1 LWGIP
6 WLHHYSQFAILVAA
20 MAGARLGLRLTFF
33 LVEGFMQIYSR
44 VMLISGS
51 GALLLGYF
59 FAIQISDLS
68 YFFIIVSI
76 VNTILLEIYRM
87 PTAMFKNESIF
98 PRKELMRGLKYLP
111 VEMSS
116 AYFVNILVVFVSL
129 LSTSQKF
136 AEFYQMCVFFTIPI
150 LIMRFMEALIFQ
162 SIIKHGNKE
171 LKNVKYF
178 LFYLL
183 VNLMS
188 ILFYKLYSQI
198 VYDTQPSVS
207 IWIVAIY
214 LSSNYFY
221 FMYFMNKLQALA
233 NRSTYYSLIG
243 WMPSLLIVYF
253 SLNRLEIDENY
264 YLPYSFVVTSFL
276 LLLFSKVSAR
286 KMLFDMPHSYLF
298 ETIKFVALVS
308 SGTVLQSKMSNLYIL
323 SFSFVAL
330 SLISIYVIRCEVE
343 AD

>member
-1 LWGIP
+1 
-6 WLHHYSQFAILVAA
+6 
-20 MAGARLGLRLTFF
+20 
-33 LVEGFMQIYSR
+33 
-44 VMLISGS
+44 
-51 GALLLGYF
+51 
-59 FAIQISDLS
+59 
-68 YFFIIVSI
+68 
-76 VNTILLEIYRM
+76 M

-98 PRKELMRGLKYLP
+98 PRKELMRGLRYLP

-198 VYDTQPSVS
+198 VYNTQPSVS

-243 WMPSLLIVYF
+243 WMPSLLIIYF

-276 LLLFSKVSAR
+276 LLLFSKVSTR

-308 SGTVLQSKMSNLYIL
+308 SGTLLQSKMSNLYIL

-330 SLISIYVIRCEVE
+330 ALISIYVIRCEVE